1 MTSDEAPI
9 YEFGDFRLD
18 VRERQLLMNGQPISL
33 TIKVFETLKA
43 LVERPGRLITKEE
56 LIRHLWPDTVV
67 EDGNL
72 TQHISVLRRA
82 LGDHGGRYIETV
94 PRVGYRFV
102 AGVTRAHDARGSAG
116 PAVPAAGPAGRQEI
130 RFCTTSDRTR
140 IAYATVGTG
149 PPLVKMANWLGH
161 LEHEW
166 NSPVWRHWIGEI
178 SRRHQLVRWDERGS
192 GLSDWN
198 VDDLSLDA
206 WVRDT
211 ETVVD
216 TLGLQRFALL
226 GISQGG
232 AVAIAYA
239 ARHPERV
246 SHLVLCGA
254 YTRGWRHREDP
265 REMEARRALLELTRL
280 GWGQNNPSFRQLF
293 TTRFIPDAGPAEM
306 EWFNDLQRVSASP
319 ENAARLI
326 DAFSRLD
333 VRPLLADVKVPTL
346 VCHAQHDAVVPFDE
360 GRRLAAGIP
369 RSTFVPLP
377 SRNHL
382 LLEREPAWTLF
393 LRELGA
399 FLGWNA

>member
-1 MTSDEAPI
+1 MGCVEST
-9 YEFGDFRLD
+9 
-18 VRERQLLMNGQPISL
+18 LLTDSG
-33 TIKVFETLKA
+33 
-43 LVERPGRLITKEE
+43 
-56 LIRHLWPDTVV
+56 
-67 EDGNL
+67 
-72 TQHISVLRRA
+72 
-82 LGDHGGRYIETV
+82 
-94 PRVGYRFV
+94 RVG
-102 AGVTRAHDARGSAG
+102 
-116 PAVPAAGPAGRQEI
+116 
-130 RFCTTSDRTR
+130 
-140 IAYATVGTG
+140 
-149 PPLVKMANWLGH
+149 
-161 LEHEW
+161 
-166 NSPVWRHWIGEI
+166 
-178 SRRHQLVRWDERGS
+178 
-192 GLSDWN
+192 
-198 VDDLSLDA
+198 
-206 WVRDT
+206 
-211 ETVVD
+211 
-216 TLGLQRFALL
+216 
-226 GISQGG
+226 
-232 AVAIAYA
+232 AIAYA